1 MKFPVNSLLAGN
13 LAFSE
18 TSSQLTP
25 PSSGESLANSPLPGS
40 ASSHDSRR
48 LQPRWDPTFSEHSYR
63 FRRKLARVDSSTDVL
78 MMFYDRGTSSER
90 HG

>member
-1 MKFPVNSLLAGN
+1 LSSPVPADLGVPYRGDRGFESVSLQRRVSCELD
-13 LAFSE
+13 
-18 TSSQLTP
+18 
-25 PSSGESLANSPLPGS
+25 SPGFGID
-40 ASSHDSRR
+40 HDSRR